1 VATAPA
7 VSTIEIVA
15 AGILLI
21 SVVLSALENI
31 WSWPTAIIGVAMYI
45 VVFFQAKLYADM
57 GLQFI
62 YIAISIYGWYEWLH
76 GGEESGQL
84 HVSKAPMSI
93 LATGSI
99 VAALFTLGLGLFLR
113 HFTDAALPFADSALT
128 SFSLLAQFLMARKYI
143 ENWYIWIVVD
153 VFYIAMFIFKHL
165 YPTAVLYA
173 AFIGACTLGL
183 VQWRR
188 TMHGGVR
195 TSSSAQVPAAD

>member
-1 VATAPA
+1 MAPA
-7 VSTIEIVA
+7 PVVSTIEIVA
-15 AGILLI
+15 ASILLI
-21 SVVLSALENI
+21 SVILSAVENI
-31 WSWPTAIIGVAMYI
+31 WSWPTAIIGVALYI
-45 VVFFQAKLYADM
+45 VVFYHAKLYADM

-62 YIAISIYGWYEWLH
+62 YIAISIYGWWEWLH
-76 GGEESGQL
+76 GGEDKGDL
-84 HVSKAPMSI
+84 HVSKASKRI
-93 LATGSI
+93 LVTGSLLAAAFA
-99 VAALFTLGLGLFLR
+99 VALGLVFR
-113 HFTDAALPFADSALT
+113 TFTDNPLPFADSALT

-188 TMHGGVR
+188 AVTAIPA
-195 TSSSAQVPAAD
+195 TEQV

>member
-1 VATAPA
+1 VAPAPA

-15 AGILLI
+15 AVILLI
-21 SVVLSALENI
+21 SVVLSAIENI
-31 WSWPTAIIGVAMYI
+31 WSWPTAIIGVALYI
-45 VVFFQAKLYADM
+45 VVFYQAKLYADM

-76 GGEESGQL
+76 GGEEQGEL
-84 HVSKAPMSI
+84 RVSKAPMPI
-93 LATGSI
+93 LLTGSL
-99 VAALFTLGLGLFLR
+99 VAATFTLALGLFLR

-143 ENWYIWIVVD
+143 ENWYIWIIVD
-153 VFYIAMFIFKHL
+153 VFYIAMFMFKHL

-188 TMHGGVR
+188 AV
-195 TSSSAQVPAAD
+195 SVYPVAEQQV

>member
-1 VATAPA
+1 MAAAPV

-15 AGILLI
+15 AVILLI
-21 SVVLSALENI
+21 SVVLSAVENI
-31 WSWPTAIIGVAMYI
+31 WSWPTAIAGVALYI
-45 VVFFQAKLYADM
+45 VVFYQAKLYADM

-62 YIAISIYGWYEWLH
+62 YIAISIYGWWEWLH
-76 GGEESGQL
+76 GGEDKGEL
-84 HVSKAPMSI
+84 RVSKAPMRI
-93 LATGSI
+93 LIIGSI
-99 VAALFTLGLGLFLR
+99 IAAVFTLTLGLFLR

-128 SFSLLAQFLMARKYI
+128 SFSLLAQFLMARKYL
-143 ENWYIWIVVD
+143 ENWYIWIIVD

-188 TMHGGVR
+188 AGRGVL
-195 TSSSAQVPAAD
+195 SVA